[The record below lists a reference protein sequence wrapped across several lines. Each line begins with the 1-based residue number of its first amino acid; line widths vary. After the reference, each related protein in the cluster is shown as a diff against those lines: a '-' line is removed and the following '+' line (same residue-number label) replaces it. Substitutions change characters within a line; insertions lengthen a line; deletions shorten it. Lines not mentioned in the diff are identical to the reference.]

1 MIKIGIYKIENL
13 INGNCYIGQSVNI
26 YKRWQNEKEVAFNP
40 QNEAYNYPLSCAFRK
55 YGIENFSFN
64 ILEECQREELNEKEI
79 YWIARYDSYNNGYN
93 QTPGGDTVLHM
104 CKLTPQKAL
113 EIIEIL
119 SKDVEGVVS
128 RRQLAKDYGV
138 SADTIQAINAG
149 RQWYNDNYSYPL
161 HVSKYDTRAKKEWKC
176 ADCGKSISYGAI
188 RCNKCNNLYRTQCRI
203 KPNSKSLTKKETKI
217 ELLPTTKE
225 ELNQLLLDN
234 NGNFTKVGKLFNI
247 SDNGLRKWCKKLD
260 LPTHSSDY
268 KIKKE
273 EKSKDPNYLRS
284 VRCVEENLIF
294 SCASEAARWL
304 VEQGKSKSFNSSK
317 NHIPKVCQGERKTHA
332 KYHWEYV

>member
-13 INGNCYIGQSVNI
+13 INRNSYIGQSVNI
-26 YKRWQNEKEVAFNP
+26 YKRWQSEKEAAFNP
-40 QNEAYNYPLSCAFRK
+40 RHEAYNYPLSCAFRK

-79 YWIARYDSYNNGYN
+79 YWIAQYDSYNNGYN

-128 RRQLAKDYGV
+128 HRQLAKDYGV

-149 RQWYNDNYSYPL
+149 RQWYNDNYNYPL
-161 HVSKYDTRAKKEWKC
+161 HVSKYDPRYKQVSLKKEKNI
-176 ADCGKSISYGAI
+176 KLPPIS
-188 RCNKCNNLYRTQCRI
+188 
-203 KPNSKSLTKKETKI
+203 
-217 ELLPTTKE
+217 KE
-225 ELNQLLLDN
+225 ELEQLLIEN
-234 NGNFTKVGKLFNI
+234 NGNFTQVGRILNI

-268 KIKKE
+268 KTIIE
-273 EKSKDPNYLRS
+273 EKPKDPNYLRS
-284 VRCVEENLIF
+284 VKCVEENLIF
-294 SCASEAARWL
+294 KCAADAARWL
-304 VEQGKSKSFNSSK
+304 VSEGKSNSFNSSK
-317 NHIPKVCQGERKTHA
+317 NQIPKVCQGKRKTHA

>member
-13 INGNCYIGQSVNI
+13 IDGNCYVGQSINI
-26 YKRWQNEKEVAFNP
+26 YKRWESEKEAAFNP
-40 QNEAYNYPLSCAFRK
+40 QHEAYNYPLSRAFRK
-55 YGIENFSFN
+55 YGLDSFSFN

-79 YWIARYDSYNNGYN
+79 YWITQYDSYNNGYN

-128 RRQLAKDYGV
+128 HRQLAKDYGV

-149 RQWYNDNYSYPL
+149 RQWYNDNYNYPL
-161 HVSKYDTRAKKEWKC
+161 HISKYDPRYKQIYSKKENKI
-176 ADCGKSISYGAI
+176 KLPPIS
-188 RCNKCNNLYRTQCRI
+188 
-203 KPNSKSLTKKETKI
+203 
-217 ELLPTTKE
+217 KE
-225 ELNQLLLDN
+225 ELEHLLIEN
-234 NGNFTKVGKLFNI
+234 NGNFTQVGRILNI

-284 VRCVEENLIF
+284 VRCIEENLIF

>member
-13 INGNCYIGQSVNI
+13 INGSCYIGQSINI
-26 YKRWQNEKEVAFNP
+26 YKRWQDEKEAAFNP
-40 QNEAYNYPLSCAFRK
+40 KHGAYNYPLSCAFRK

-64 ILEECQREELNEKEI
+64 ILEECKREDLNKKEI
-79 YWIARYDSYNNGYN
+79 YWIARYNSYNNGYN

-119 SKDVEGVVS
+119 SNDTEGIVS
-128 RRQLAKDYGV
+128 HKQLAKDYGV

-149 RQWYNDNYSYPL
+149 RQWYNDNYNYPL
-161 HVSKYDTRAKKEWKC
+161 HISKYDPRYKQIYSKKEK
-176 ADCGKSISYGAI
+176 D
-188 RCNKCNNLYRTQCRI
+188 I
-203 KPNSKSLTKKETKI
+203 K
-217 ELLPTTKE
+217 LPPVSKE
-225 ELNQLLLDN
+225 ELEQLLIEN

-268 KIKKE
+268 KALKKE
-273 EKSKDPNYLRS
+273 KVKDPNYLCS
-284 VRCVEENLIF
+284 VRCIEENLIF
-294 SCASEAARWL
+294 NCAAEAARWL
-304 VEQGKSKSFNSSK
+304 VEQGKSKSFTSSK
-317 NHIPKVCQGERKTHA
+317 NHIPHVCQGKRKTHA
-332 KYHWEYV
+332 GYHWEYV

>member
-13 INGNCYIGQSVNI
+13 INGNCYIGQSINI
-26 YKRWQNEKEVAFNP
+26 YKRWQSEKEAAFNS
-40 QNEAYNYPLSCAFRK
+40 QSEAYNYPLSCAFRK

-119 SKDVEGVVS
+119 SNDKDGIIS
-128 RRQLAKDYGV
+128 HQPLAKDYGV

-149 RQWYNDNYSYPL
+149 RQWYNDDYNYPL
-161 HVSKYDTRAKKEWKC
+161 HISKYDARAKQEQKC
-176 ADCGKSISYGAI
+176 IDCGRQISNGAI
-188 RCNKCNNLYRTQCRI
+188 RCNKCNNLHRTKTLPI
-203 KPNSKSLTKKETKI
+203 TKD
-217 ELLPTTKE
+217 

-234 NGNFTKVGKLFNI
+234 NGNFTKVGKMLGI
-247 SDNGLRKWCKKLD
+247 SDNGLRKWCQKLD
-260 LPTHSSDY
+260 LSTYSNDY
-268 KIKKE
+268 KIKE
-273 EKSKDPNYLRS
+273 EKKIKDPNYLRP
-284 VRCVEENLIF
+284 VKCIEEDLIF
-294 SCASEAARWL
+294 SCAADAARWL
-304 VEQGKSKSFNSSK
+304 VLTGKSNSFDSSK
-317 NHIPKVCQGERKTHA
+317 NHIPKVCQGKRKTHA
-332 KYHWEYV
+332 KYHWEYVD

>member
-13 INGNCYIGQSVNI
+13 INGSCYIGQSINI
-26 YKRWQNEKEVAFNP
+26 YKRWQDEKEAAFNP
-40 QNEAYNYPLSCAFRK
+40 KHGAYNYPLSCALRK

-64 ILEECQREELNEKEI
+64 ILEECKREDLNKKEI
-79 YWIARYDSYNNGYN
+79 YWIARYNSYNNGYN

-119 SKDVEGVVS
+119 SNDTEGIVS
-128 RRQLAKDYGV
+128 HKQLAKDYGV

-149 RQWYNDNYSYPL
+149 RQWYNDNYNYPL
-161 HVSKYDTRAKKEWKC
+161 HISKYDPRYKQIYSKKEK
-176 ADCGKSISYGAI
+176 D
-188 RCNKCNNLYRTQCRI
+188 I
-203 KPNSKSLTKKETKI
+203 K
-217 ELLPTTKE
+217 LPPVSKE
-225 ELNQLLLDN
+225 ELEQLLIES

-268 KIKKE
+268 KALKKE
-273 EKSKDPNYLRS
+273 KIKDPNYLCS
-284 VRCVEENLIF
+284 VRCIEENLIF
-294 SCASEAARWL
+294 NCAAEAARWL
-304 VEQGKSKSFNSSK
+304 VGQGKSKSFTSSK
-317 NHIPKVCQGERKTHA
+317 NHIPHVCQGKRKTHA
-332 KYHWEYV
+332 GYHWEYV